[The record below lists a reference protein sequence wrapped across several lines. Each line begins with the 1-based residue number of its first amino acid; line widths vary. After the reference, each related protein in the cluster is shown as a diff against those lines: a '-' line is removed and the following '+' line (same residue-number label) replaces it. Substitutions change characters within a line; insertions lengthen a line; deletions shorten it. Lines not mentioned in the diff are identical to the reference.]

1 MHICIRRVAVSAV
14 ASQAI
19 LRRVQY
25 ARASF
30 VVAASR
36 FVLVCPPPPT
46 PGHLRFPPGV
56 PPSIAQASWTARSPR
71 PKAKSAC
78 YVSCPAYLAS
88 GKAQGM
94 RSRQTR
100 CSSCWAHQRST
111 SPSSDC
117 ATSAE
122 EGGTASRPS
131 RTACT
136 TGKTS
141 TRGVPRRL
149 SHNLQAPR
157 SGTYSC
163 EMIGRRSDQ
172 RSYVQRCTVCK
183 WYEQVYVRQ
192 HDRNAIVEC
201 KKANKHMNGHTT
213 SLWLV
218 TAAATPSLRY
228 PPSSATLALPMP
240 ASRARLLVPKV
251 PLEHA
256 FRP

>member
-1 MHICIRRVAVSAV
+1 MIPPSAMHICIRRVAVSAV

-71 PKAKSAC
+71 PKAKSAY
-78 YVSCPAYLAS
+78 YVSCPASLAS
-88 GKAQGM
+88 GQARGM

-149 SHNLQAPR
+149 SHNLHAPR
-157 SGTYSC
+157 SGTCSC

-201 KKANKHMNGHTT
+201 KKANIEWSYNVVM
-213 SLWLV
+213 
-218 TAAATPSLRY
+218 
-228 PPSSATLALPMP
+228 
-240 ASRARLLVPKV
+240 ARHCGV
-251 PLEHA
+251 
-256 FRP
+256 